1 MAITQPPYYNDESLY
16 SVNQI
21 ATYDYAIGGKLL
33 VATARLS
40 LDRVLGMEDEEKD
53 HIKQTLVKLLVEQM
67 IKEGF
72 VEFTQADESDTM
84 FRVIR
89 ARAYVAPDSQ
99 VKILRSLKKV

>member
-1 MAITQPPYYNDESLY
+1 MAITQPPYHYNVDQNPL
-16 SVNQI
+16 NQI

-40 LDRVLGMEDEEKD
+40 IESVLGMEDDEKD
-53 HIKQTLVKLLVEQM
+53 YIKQTLVKLLVEQM

-72 VEFTQADESDTM
+72 VEFTQADDSGTM